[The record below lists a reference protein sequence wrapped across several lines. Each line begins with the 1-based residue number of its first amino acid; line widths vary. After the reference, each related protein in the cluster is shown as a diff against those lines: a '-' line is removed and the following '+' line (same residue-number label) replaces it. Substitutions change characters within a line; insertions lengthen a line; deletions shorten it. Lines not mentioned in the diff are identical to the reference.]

1 MVKLVHF
8 ILLITDESKQRK
20 KTVIL
25 LCLKD
30 LTVPCPSC
38 TYNAASVPGSLQFWL
53 PYLLF
58 PSSWCEH
65 KPPKQETITLQ
76 LYLAASN
83 FDCLTFFS
91 HQVGVNTS
99 HRSKKL
105 STSTASATCHSRFVN
120 NAIFP
125 SIYNVLSISSIM
137 QIEVCHWIQ
146 VCNYF
151 LLPPLYQHKIAN
163 ID

>member
-1 MVKLVHF
+1 MAQHRHRKIF
-8 ILLITDESKQRK
+8 AAACYSAAPITAHS
-20 KTVIL
+20 L
-25 LCLKD
+25 AF
-30 LTVPCPSC
+30 
-38 TYNAASVPGSLQFWL
+38 NAAAAQAKNFRHLNACSTEDQIFLGSTGNVWQSEIFWDSL
-53 PYLLF
+53 GTKRP
-58 PSSWCEH
+58 PSWCEH

-137 QIEVCHWIQ
+137 QIEVCH
-146 VCNYF
+146 
-151 LLPPLYQHKIAN
+151 
-163 ID
+163 